1 MAMKKLASLSLCLA
15 LVLGALPVSAYQA
28 DPASN
33 RDVQRLQDELV
44 TLEDSLRDVPPNH
57 ARAGEF
63 RDRAEEIRESVT
75 YLKVQMRR
83 HRRDQGQGEGMGASL
98 DDVAWVR
105 HDIEALQNDV
115 YSALDM
121 RYSGRDAALREGT
134 EIQVRL
140 DQTLSSATARMEDRV
155 EATVVSPVR
164 LDNRVVIP
172 TGTRVRGVVRRA
184 ERAERPARGG
194 TLEITFD
201 TLLFD
206 DNTRLDISSRV
217 VAVRETLDRS
227 DSAQRAGIGAALG
240 AVLGSVLGGKKG
252 ALVGILVGG
261 TGAVAAS
268 RGDDVVMP
276 EGTILSLDLDRPL
289 TVRR

>member
-1 MAMKKLASLSLCLA
+1 MRKLASLTLCLA
-15 LVLGALPVSAYQA
+15 LVLAALPALADHPGSAT
-28 DPASN
+28 P

-44 TLEDSLRDVPPNH
+44 TLEDTLRDVPANH
-57 ARAGEF
+57 PRATEF

-83 HRRDQGQGEGMGASL
+83 HQRDQGEGLGASL

-105 HDIEALQNDV
+105 KDIETLQNDV
-115 YSALDM
+115 YTALNL
-121 RYSGRDAALREGT
+121 RYTGGEAALREGT

-140 DQTLSSATARMEDRV
+140 DQPLSSATARVEDRV
-155 EATVVSPVR
+155 EATVISPVR

-194 TLEITFD
+194 SLEITFD

-206 DNTRLDISSRV
+206 DNTRLSMSSRV
-217 VAVRETLDRS
+217 IAVRETLDRNES
-227 DSAQRAGIGAALG
+227 VQKAGIGAALG
-240 AVLGSVLGGKKG
+240 AVLGSVIGGKKG

-268 RGDDVVMP
+268 KGEDVVMP
-276 EGTILSLDLDRPL
+276 EGTILSLNLDRPL
-289 TVRR
+289 NVRR